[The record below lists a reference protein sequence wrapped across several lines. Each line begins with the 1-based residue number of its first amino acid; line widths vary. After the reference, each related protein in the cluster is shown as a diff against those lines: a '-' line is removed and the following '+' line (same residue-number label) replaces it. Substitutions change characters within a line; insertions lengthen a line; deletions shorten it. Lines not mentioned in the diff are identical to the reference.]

1 MDQTRFQ
8 TANILSALVWA
19 PVMFLPGWLAGRGAG
34 VFARMDG
41 DHMFWFVI
49 GITIATIIVT
59 VIGVRFS
66 RRVRAANASVAF
78 MCHRPNSN
86 LLCGWFP
93 SA

>member
-1 MDQTRFQ
+1 
-8 TANILSALVWA
+8 
-19 PVMFLPGWLAGRGAG
+19 
-34 VFARMDG
+34 
-41 DHMFWFVI
+41 MFWFVI